1 MLRQTLQIG
10 FSLALLGLSAVSADA
25 VTNLVNTVE
34 STVTLLGHNGDGLSG
49 YRVDLLKE
57 NGSGAGVKETTGTNG
72 AATFEVLPERRFFRH
87 WRRGRR

>member
-1 MLRQTLQIG
+1 MLRKTLQIG

-49 YRVDLLKE
+49 YRVRSRRQGDDWD
-57 NGSGAGVKETTGTNG
+57 
-72 AATFEVLPERRFFRH
+72 ERRCNV
-87 WRRGRR
+87 